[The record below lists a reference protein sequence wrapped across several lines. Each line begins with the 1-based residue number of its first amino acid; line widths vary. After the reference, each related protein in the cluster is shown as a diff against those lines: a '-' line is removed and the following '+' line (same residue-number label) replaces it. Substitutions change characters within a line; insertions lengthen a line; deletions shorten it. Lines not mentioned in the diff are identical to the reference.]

1 MGIRLGVVGAGE
13 YANAFLPLFQKHPL
27 VDDVCLA
34 EVFPERRRENAERF
48 KLARTFA
55 SLDEL
60 LKSDVDAVAICTQ
73 RWMHGPQALK
83 ALKAGKHVYS
93 AVPTGIT
100 VEEIGELVETVK
112 KTGLTYMLG
121 ETSYYYPSIIYCRER
136 YARGDFGK
144 FIYGEGEYLHDMT
157 HGFYE
162 AYQRSGGAE
171 WKKTASFP
179 PMLYPTHSVSLI
191 QSVTGS
197 RFTSASC
204 LGYVDAG
211 DDGVFKAEISQWG
224 NNFSSESGLFRTSD
238 GGMARINEFRRLGHP
253 GAIRLNLIGTVA
265 SFEDRPHGQVFLTRD
280 QKAETQLAD
289 TLVCNGVK
297 ARIVDGRIMRDPAS
311 HQVMNGVSEMH
322 EIERLSPVYF
332 ESPGNYHEG
341 SHPFLVTDFV
351 EAVVN
356 RTLPPNNV
364 WVAARY
370 ALPGIIAHQSAQRDG
385 ERLPI
390 PDFGEPPRK

>member
-1 MGIRLGVVGAGE
+1 MGLKLGVVGAGE

-27 VDDVCLA
+27 VEEVCLA
-34 EVFPERRRENAERF
+34 EVFPERRRENAARF
-48 KLARTFA
+48 TIARTFA
-55 SLDEL
+55 SLEEM

-100 VEEIGELVETVK
+100 VDEVGELVETVK
-112 KTGLTYMLG
+112 RTGLVYMLG
-121 ETSYYYPSIIYCRER
+121 ETSYYYPSIIYCRQR
-136 YARGDFGK
+136 YGRGDFGR

-171 WKKTASFP
+171 WRRTASFP
-179 PMLYPTHSVSLI
+179 PMLYPMHSVSLI

-197 RFTSASC
+197 RFTSVSC
-204 LGYVDAG
+204 LGYVDTG
-211 DDGVFKAEISQWG
+211 DDGVFRAEISQWG
-224 NNFSSESGLFRTSD
+224 NAFSSETALFRTSD

-253 GAIRLNLIGTVA
+253 GAIRLNLFGTVA
-265 SFEDRPHGQVFLTRD
+265 SFEDRPHSQVFLTRD
-280 QKAETQLAD
+280 QSSQTELAD
-289 TLVCNGVK
+289 RLVCKGVR
-297 ARIVDGRIMRDPAS
+297 ARIVDGRIVRDPDS
-311 HQVMNGVSEMH
+311 PRVMNGVSEMH

-351 EAVVN
+351 EACAS
-356 RTLPPNNV
+356 RSLPSNNV

-370 ALPGIIAHQSAQRDG
+370 ALPGIIAHESAKRDG

-390 PDFGEPPRK
+390 PDFGDPPAR